1 MHPTIE
7 CWFEFGSNY
16 SYLSLMRIEALAR
29 DAGVALRYQ
38 PFLLGPIFRELG
50 WQSSPFAEQKE
61 KGEYVWRDM
70 ARRAAK
76 YGIPFRR
83 PSAFPRRALLP
94 MRVALVGADQAWMGE
109 YCRRIMLQNW
119 AHDREIDDAAVVM
132 EALRGLVGDPQAV
145 LAAAGTQEA
154 KEALRA
160 QTAKARALGIFGA
173 PTFIVDGEMF
183 WGDDRVGDALDYAQ
197 SLQRA

>member
-16 SYLSLMRIEALAR
+16 SYLSLMRIEALAL
-29 DAGVALRYQ
+29 DAGVALRYR
-38 PFLLGPIFRELG
+38 PFLLGAVFRELG
-50 WQSSPFAEQKE
+50 WQSSPFAEQNE

-70 ARRAAK
+70 SRRAAK

-83 PSAFPRRALLP
+83 PSTFPRRALLP

-119 AHDREIDDAAVVM
+119 AHDREIDDAAVVL
-132 EALRGLVGDPQAV
+132 EALLELVDDPHAV
-145 LAAAGTQEA
+145 LAAAGTQEV

-173 PTFIVDGEMF
+173 PTFIVGGEMF
-183 WGDDRVGDALDYAQ
+183 WGDDRLEDALDYA
-197 SLQRA
+197 RRT

>member
-16 SYLSLMRIEALAR
+16 SYLSLMRIEALAL
-29 DAGVALRYQ
+29 DASVTLRYE

-76 YGIPFRR
+76 YGVPFRR

-94 MRVALVGADQAWMGE
+94 MRVALVGADQAWRGE

-119 AHDREIDDAAVVM
+119 AHDREIDDAAVVL
-132 EALRGLVGDPQAV
+132 EALRGLVDDPQAV
-145 LAAAGTQEA
+145 LAAARTEQA
-154 KEALRA
+154 REALRA

-183 WGDDRVGDALDYAQ
+183 WGDDRLADALDYAR
-197 SLQRA
+197 RA